1 MAAATS
7 ANPPIVEQPRRQ
19 HPRRGPRR
27 LTGRIVTYGAALLVG
42 AFAAF
47 PFVWMI
53 LTSIKPSAEI
63 LTSVPVF
70 WPSEPTLDR
79 YVRVLT
85 GDFGL
90 YLRNS
95 AVVTTGT
102 VILSVGAAVM
112 GGWVLARFRIP
123 MRRYLLILVLAAQ
136 MFPMVVLLIPIFILM
151 RDLGMLG
158 SYPGLIIA
166 YLSFTTPLVL
176 WIMRG
181 FFRGIPIDMEEAA
194 LVDGATRAQAFRKVV
209 LPLALPGIAATSVFG
224 FNAAWNEFMFA
235 LTFTLNAPQRQTL
248 PVALVQFIGRDMAA
262 DWGMIMAASV
272 LFTVPVVVFFLFT
285 HRYMTEGM
293 VAGATKG

>member
-1 MAAATS
+1 
-7 ANPPIVEQPRRQ
+7 
-19 HPRRGPRR
+19 
-27 LTGRIVTYGAALLVG
+27 
-42 AFAAF
+42 
-47 PFVWMI
+47 
-53 LTSIKPSAEI
+53 
-63 LTSVPVF
+63 
-70 WPSEPTLDR
+70 
-79 YVRVLT
+79 
-85 GDFGL
+85 
-90 YLRNS
+90 
-95 AVVTTGT
+95 
-102 VILSVGAAVM
+102 VGAAVM

-123 MRRYLLILVLAAQ
+123 LRRYLLILVLAAQ

-181 FFRGIPIDMEEAA
+181 FFRGIPVDMEEAA

-272 LFTVPVVVFFLFT
+272 LFTVPVVLFFLFT

>member
-1 MAAATS
+1 MSRVTS
-7 ANPPIVEQPRRQ
+7 VNPPIVGQPPRR
-19 HPRRGPRR
+19 HRRVRPRRVVN
-27 LTGRIVTYGAALLVG
+27 RIAIYSAALAVAVFSG
-42 AFAAF
+42 F
-47 PFVWMI
+47 PFLWML
-53 LTSIKPSAEI
+53 LTSIKPSVEI
-63 LTSVPVF
+63 LTAVPVF
-70 WPSEPTLDR
+70 VPSEPIFER
-79 YVRVLT
+79 YVTIFT

-90 YLRNS
+90 HLRNS
-95 AVVTTGT
+95 AVVTAGT
-102 VILSVGAAVM
+102 VVLSVGSAVM

-123 MRRYLLILVLAAQ
+123 LRRYLLILVLAAQ
-136 MFPMVVLLIPIFILM
+136 MFPMIVLLIPIFILM

-181 FFRGIPIDMEEAA
+181 FFRGIPIDLEEAA
-194 LVDGATRAQAFRKVV
+194 MIDGATRAQAFRRVV

-235 LTFTLNAPQRQTL
+235 LTFTLNTPQRQTL

-272 LFTVPVVVFFLFT
+272 LFTLPVVFFFLLT
-285 HRYMTEGM
+285 HRYMTEGL

>member
-7 ANPPIVEQPRRQ
+7 VNPPVVQQPPRQQPRWR
-19 HPRRGPRR
+19 PRR
-27 LTGRIVTYGAALLVG
+27 LASRLLTYGAALLVG

-70 WPSEPTLDR
+70 WPSEPTIDR

-85 GDFGL
+85 GDFAL

-95 AVVTTGT
+95 AVVTVGT
-102 VILSVGAAVM
+102 VVLSVGAAVM

-123 MRRYLLILVLAAQ
+123 LRRYLLILVLAAQ

-181 FFRGIPIDMEEAA
+181 FFRGIPVDMEEAA

-272 LFTVPVVVFFLFT
+272 LFTVPVVLFFLFT